1 MNFNKLS
8 SEAEEQEW
16 RERKR
21 DAHCFFLNIF
31 TICEST
37 TQPKP
42 HHTTKGSL
50 CHDQQSSVQSKNRYV
65 IGQNKSLSGLG
76 GVCEMSI

>member
-1 MNFNKLS
+1 MRQKS
-8 SEAEEQEW
+8 KSEE
-16 RERKR
+16 REREMLI
-21 DAHCFFLNIF
+21 AFFLNIF